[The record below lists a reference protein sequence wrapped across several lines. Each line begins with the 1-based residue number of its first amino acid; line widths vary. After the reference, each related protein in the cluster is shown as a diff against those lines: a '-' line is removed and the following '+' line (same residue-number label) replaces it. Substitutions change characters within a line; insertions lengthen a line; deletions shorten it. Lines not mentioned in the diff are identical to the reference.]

1 MMINKYSFKV
11 LTWGGSTFLS
21 SWRGLQMHTEVHL
34 GITSKLVSMSSLYNC
49 ISFLTK
55 SRFLLDQLPYSSDLA
70 SDDFWLCSRI
80 RFTLKVERVA
90 LLKPCKKCDLDSQ
103 ELKKFQIYFC
113 IEKKWG
119 WKEVNNA
126 LILAGK
132 WFSPYRCPE
141 RVSGSLRS
149 SQTTFW
155 KSQAQKTVQW
165 RQHWELEAKVLQSFG
180 LVFEKLYS
188 ETDRSMNC

>member
-1 MMINKYSFKV
+1 
-11 LTWGGSTFLS
+11 
-21 SWRGLQMHTEVHL
+21 MHTEFHL

-132 WFSPYRCPE
+132 WFSLTDALKGSQGPSEAARLHSESHRHRRQCNGGNTGNWKL
-141 RVSGSLRS
+141 RFCNLLAWSLRS
-149 SQTTFW
+149 CTQKLIIQWTVRDQLIFVKVC
-155 KSQAQKTVQW
+155 KS
-165 RQHWELEAKVLQSFG
+165 
-180 LVFEKLYS
+180 
-188 ETDRSMNC
+188 